1 MVCLTS
7 LAGCFN
13 PEDPAVD
20 TDATTTGGSSGGPT
34 AGPSTSM
41 STGPTVGGSS
51 SDGTSINPTVADT
64 GSSESSTGGGSEI
77 PQWGEGDPPD
87 FGDLGDEGEGSVL
100 VVHTLDTQDAVDVWL
115 VGEAE
120 PIATGLAP
128 RDAIRLDGVPREAR
142 RVVLARSGTLDAVAC
157 SEWFPLRADE
167 QWASVATLGEHD
179 CTTAADGATAT
190 FQQALALSGNTVR
203 FVHGAVADPVSIDLN
218 TNLEPGPLAP
228 GETVVG
234 TDLPDCENS
243 GCSVSYNLF
252 SPGIAGARR
261 VTFATETVA
270 DVPPPGEMM
279 FVVLGDLRQDWP
291 RESDSVSMLAVSI
304 EGDARALLRDP
315 EVAFAAPD
323 TSADVSF
330 TVPAPPSV
338 FEVATA
344 APCPM
349 EDNCT
354 LSVQSFQPG
363 SQSFGAGGPM
373 GQANETYDLEAGQRY
388 VLIYAPSGEFMLVR
402 DEFSRAEQASSV
414 GQVVNWTDDLLTV
427 GRTFNGMPQAFDN
440 FLDVPAG
447 AVSEESEV
455 PDGGWDVLF
464 STGGAPLQGGCFSF
478 SNTPVP
484 WRGLFWR
491 RGQVNVDSWPPT
503 IRPLG
508 LICA

>member
-13 PEDPAVD
+13 PDDPAAE
-20 TDATTTGGSSGGPT
+20 TDAATTGGSSGSPT
-34 AGPSTSM
+34 SGVSTPT
-41 STGPTVGGSS
+41 STEPTVGGSS
-51 SDGTSINPTVADT
+51 SDGTTLDPTVADT
-64 GSSESSTGGGSEI
+64 GSSGSSTGGSEI

-100 VVHTLDTQDAVDVWL
+100 VVHTLDTQDDVDVWL

-128 RDAIRLDGVPREAR
+128 RDAIRLDGVPRDAR

-167 QWASVATLGEHD
+167 QWAAVATLGEHD
-179 CTTAADGATAT
+179 CTAGADGATST
-190 FQQALALSGNTVR
+190 FQQALALTGNTVR
-203 FVHGAVADPVSIDLN
+203 FVHGSVADPLSIELN
-218 TNLEPGPLAP
+218 TVLEPGPLAP
-228 GETVVG
+228 GETVAG

-243 GCSVSYNLF
+243 GCSVGYGLS
-252 SPGIAGARR
+252 SPGIGGTRR
-261 VTFATETVA
+261 VTFATETVE

-291 RESDSVSMLAVSI
+291 READSVAMLAVGI
-304 EGDARALLRDP
+304 EGDARLLLRDP
-315 EVAFAAPD
+315 EVAFAAPE
-323 TSADVSF
+323 TTGDVGF

-338 FEVATA
+338 FPVGSAE
-344 APCPM
+344 PCPT

-354 LSVQSFQPG
+354 LSLQGFRPG
-363 SQSFGAGGPM
+363 SQSFSAGGPA
-373 GQANETYDLEAGQRY
+373 GQASETYDLEAGERY
-388 VLIYAPSGEFMLVR
+388 VLIYTPSGEFILVR
-402 DEFSRAEQASSV
+402 DEFSRVDQASSV
-414 GQVVNWTDDLLTV
+414 GRVVNWTDELLTL

-440 FLDVPAG
+440 FVDVPAG
-447 AVSEESEV
+447 AVSEENEV
-455 PDGGWDVLF
+455 PDGGWDLLS
-464 STGGAPLQGGCFSF
+464 STGGAPLLGGCFSF
-478 SNTPVP
+478 GSTPVP
-484 WRGLFWR
+484 WRGLFWQ